1 MKIANFVMAL
11 VVLLA
16 LVNIADAET
25 KGRID
30 VSGTGTVTVQPDEG
44 YITIGVIT
52 HDDSSAKAVRENSE
66 TVDSLYGTLKKLG
79 IKKTDLETVRFSVA
93 QRYKEVPD
101 GKNNNGKTIYKTV
114 PAGFI
119 VTNVINVTV
128 CDLSNFGKILDAITQ
143 NGANKIQNIGFGYSN
158 KQAKLAEARALA
170 AKNAIAKAKTMAL
183 GFGFKLGKIVSISE
197 NNYDH
202 YPRSY
207 SKMAAESVVGSVPI
221 SSGSLSYSVTV
232 NVTWEIEQ

>member
-11 VVLLA
+11 IILSS
-16 LVNIADAET
+16 LVGVANAET
-25 KGRID
+25 KGRIN

-44 YITIGVIT
+44 YITIGVVT
-52 HDDSSAKAVRENSE
+52 HNDSSAKAVRENSE
-66 TVDSLYGTLKKLG
+66 TVDSLYSTLKKLG
-79 IKKTDLETVRFSVA
+79 IKKTDLETVRFNVA

-101 GKNNNGKTIYKTV
+101 GKNDDGQTIYKTV

-119 VTNVINVTV
+119 VTNLINVTV
-128 CDLSNFGKILDAITQ
+128 CDLSNFGKILDAVTQ
-143 NGANKIQNIGFGYSN
+143 NGANSIQNIGFGYSN
-158 KQAKLAEARALA
+158 KQAKLVEARALA
-170 AKNAIAKAKTMAL
+170 AKDAIAKAKTMAL
-183 GFGFKLGKIVSISE
+183 GFAFKLGNIVSISE
-197 NNYDH
+197 NSNNY

-207 SKMAAESVVGSVPI
+207 SKMAAESVGGSVPV